1 MTSKVTQVLP
11 SRDSKIRE
19 ARVRITNTNTFLKL
33 PIRKLFAV
41 ENTYHV
47 TNETDEAKEQN
58 FRL

>member
-1 MTSKVTQVLP
+1 MTAKVTQILP
-11 SRDSKIRE
+11 SRNSKIRE

-47 TNETDEAKEQN
+47 TNETDEKKGTK
-58 FRL
+58 L